1 MKNLQEIA
9 LDEQGSALI
18 TVLIIALIV
27 ALFIGAVLGGIYVQS
42 TFIQQDIDRTKA
54 LYQAE
59 QQIYEVL
66 YSGEESESTGTI
78 TSTNYG
84 GFLKI
89 NSSFQV
95 KKQKVELEVLAGAL
109 PDSVFD
115 YAIALKD
122 TNSSLSVTGSTT
134 INGDIASGS
143 NKIERST
150 FKGFPFRGSF
160 TGEAKKENMR
170 DFFPAF
176 QYESLE
182 AQLDKHTSFFESD
195 NRNQFAVHDLSELAQ
210 SQEGDTLYF
219 SDSQEWIFNQTT
231 AIPKGIVVLVEGNL
245 SITGDGNLGTYT
257 TFIARDTMS
266 IGGSITATHA
276 IVSAGTFMEL
286 RDQVSMN
293 AQLISRGR
301 IQFRDQVYLT
311 YPSMV
316 YTSTST
322 FLGEQQ
328 EVIHLQDE
336 STVDGTLVYPIE
348 TGAFNQEQFRIKID
362 ENALVRGSVYNQG
375 QTELD
380 GTVFGSVLTKQ
391 FFFYESP
398 TTYINWIKDTEI
410 DITQRPQEFIVP
422 IGFSDSTKYVIL
434 DWKEVTE

>member
-1 MKNLQEIA
+1 MVNLKKIA
-9 LDEQGSALI
+9 KEEQGSALI

-27 ALFIGAVLGGIYVQS
+27 ALFIGVVLGGIYVQS

-59 QQIYEVL
+59 QQIYEFL
-66 YSGEESESTGTI
+66 YSGQEPDSTGTI

-89 NSSFQV
+89 SSSTQV
-95 KKQKVELEVLAGAL
+95 KKQKITLEVLTGVL

-122 TNSSLSVTGSTT
+122 TNSSLSVAGSTT

-143 NKIERST
+143 NQIERST

-160 TGEAKKENMR
+160 TGEAKKKNMR

-182 AQLDKHTSFFESD
+182 VQLDKHSSFYESESKSK
-195 NRNQFAVHDLSELAQ
+195 FAVRDLSELAQ

-219 SDSQEWIFNQTT
+219 ADSQEWSINETT
-231 AIPKGIVVLVEGNL
+231 AIPKDIVVLVEGNL
-245 SITGDGNLGTYT
+245 TITGDGNLGPYT
-257 TFIARDTMS
+257 TFFARDTLS
-266 IGGSITATHA
+266 IGGSIMATHA
-276 IVSAGTFMEL
+276 IVSAGIFMEL

-301 IQFRDQVYLT
+301 IQLMDQVYLT

-316 YTSTST
+316 YSSTT
-322 FLGEQQ
+322 TYLGEQQ
-328 EVIHLQDE
+328 EVIHMQDE

-348 TGAFNQEQFRIKID
+348 TGTFNQEQFRIKID
-362 ENALVRGSVYNQG
+362 ENALLRGSIYNQG
-375 QTELD
+375 QTELA
-380 GTVFGSVLTKQ
+380 GTVYGSVLTKQ

-398 TTYINWIKDTEI
+398 TTYINWIKDAEI
-410 DITQRPQEFIVP
+410 DITQRPQDFIVP

>member
-1 MKNLQEIA
+1 MIRLQEIA

-66 YSGEESESTGTI
+66 HSGEEPDSTGI
-78 TSTNYG
+78 FTSNNYG

-89 NSSFQV
+89 TSFSEV
-95 KKQKVELEVLAGAL
+95 KKQKITLEVLAGAF

-122 TNSSLSVTGSTT
+122 TNSSLSLTGSTT
-134 INGDIASGS
+134 ISGDIASGY
-143 NKIERST
+143 NQIERST

-160 TGEAKKENMR
+160 TGKAKKKNMR

-176 QYESLE
+176 QYEFLE
-182 AQLDKHTSFFESD
+182 DQLDKNTSFFESD
-195 NRNQFAVHDLSELAQ
+195 SKNQFSVRDLSELTQ
-210 SQEGDTLYF
+210 LHEGDTLYF
-219 SDSQEWIFNQTT
+219 SSSQEWSVNQTT
-231 AIPKGIVVLVEGNL
+231 TFPKDIVVLVEGNL
-245 SITGDGNLGTYT
+245 TITGDGNLGTYT
-257 TFIARDTMS
+257 TFVARDTMS
-266 IGGSITATHA
+266 IGGSVTATHA
-276 IVSAGTFMEL
+276 ILSAGTFMEL
-286 RDQVSMN
+286 GDQVSMN
-293 AQLISRGR
+293 AQLISKGR
-301 IQFRDQVYLT
+301 IQLRDQVYLT

-316 YTSTST
+316 YTSTTT

-336 STVDGTLVYPIE
+336 STVDGTLVYPKK
-348 TGAFNQEQFRIKID
+348 TGTFNQEQFRIKID
-362 ENALVRGSVYNQG
+362 ENALVRGSIYNQG
-375 QTELD
+375 QTELA
-380 GTVFGSVLTKQ
+380 GTVYGSVLTKQ

-398 TTYINWIKDTEI
+398 TIYINWIKDAEI
-410 DITQRPQEFIVP
+410 DITKRPQDFIVP

-434 DWKEVTE
+434 HWKEVIE

>member
-1 MKNLQEIA
+1 MKQLQEIA

-27 ALFIGAVLGGIYVQS
+27 ALFIGAILGGINVQS
-42 TFIQQDIDRTKA
+42 TFIQHDIDRSKA
-54 LYQAE
+54 LYRAE
-59 QQIYEVL
+59 QQIYEFL
-66 YSGEESESTGTI
+66 YSGQEPDSTGTI

-89 NSSFQV
+89 SSSSQV
-95 KKQKVELEVLAGAL
+95 KKQKITLEVLAGAI

-122 TNSSLSVTGSTT
+122 TNSSLSVTGSTN

-143 NKIERST
+143 NQIERST

-160 TGEAKKENMR
+160 TGEAKKKNMR
-170 DFFPAF
+170 DFFPAL

-182 AQLDKHTSFFESD
+182 VQLDRHTSFFESD
-195 NRNQFAVHDLSELAQ
+195 RKNQFTVRDLSELAQ
-210 SQEGDTLYF
+210 SQAGDSLYF
-219 SDSQEWIFNQTT
+219 ADSQEWSVNQTT
-231 AIPKGIVVLVEGNL
+231 TFPKDIVVLVEGNL
-245 SITGDGNLGTYT
+245 TITGDGNLGTYT
-257 TFIARDTMS
+257 TFIARDTLS
-266 IGGSITATHA
+266 IGGSVTATHA
-276 IVSAGTFMEL
+276 ILSAGTFMEL

-293 AQLISRGR
+293 AQLISKGR
-301 IQFRDQVYLT
+301 IQLRDQVYLT

-316 YTSTST
+316 YTSTTT

-328 EVIHLQDE
+328 EVIHLQEE

-348 TGAFNQEQFRIKID
+348 TGRFNREQFRIKID
-362 ENALVRGSVYNQG
+362 ENALLRGSIYNQG
-375 QTELD
+375 QTELT
-380 GTVFGSVLTKQ
+380 GTVYGSVLTKQ

-398 TTYINWIKDTEI
+398 TTYINWIKDAEI
-410 DITQRPQEFIVP
+410 DINQRPQDFIVP

-434 DWKEVTE
+434 DWKEVAK

>member
-1 MKNLQEIA
+1 MVNLKKIA
-9 LDEQGSALI
+9 REEQGSSLI

-27 ALFIGAVLGGIYVQS
+27 ALFIGAVLGGIYLQS
-42 TFIQQDIDRTKA
+42 AFIQQDIDRSKA

-59 QQIYEVL
+59 QQIYEYL
-66 YSGEESESTGTI
+66 YSGQEPDSTGTI

-89 NSSFQV
+89 SSSSQV
-95 KKQKVELEVLAGAL
+95 KKQKIILEVLAGAI

-160 TGEAKKENMR
+160 TGEAKKKNMR
-170 DFFPAF
+170 DFFPVF
-176 QYESLE
+176 QHESLE
-182 AQLDKHTSFFESD
+182 AQLNKHTSFFESD
-195 NRNQFAVHDLSELAQ
+195 SKNQFSVRDLSELAQ
-210 SQEGDTLYF
+210 SQARDTLYF
-219 SDSQEWIFNQTT
+219 ADSQEWSLTQTT
-231 AIPKGIVVLVEGNL
+231 TFPKDIVVLVKGNL
-245 SITGDGNLGTYT
+245 TITGDGSLGTYT
-257 TFIARDTMS
+257 TFIARDTLS
-266 IGGSITATHA
+266 IGGSVTATHA
-276 IVSAGTFMEL
+276 ILSAGAFMEL

-301 IQFRDQVYLT
+301 IQLRDQVYLT

-316 YTSTST
+316 YTSTTT

-336 STVDGTLVYPIE
+336 SRVDGTLVYPIE
-348 TGAFNQEQFRIKID
+348 TGRFNQEQFRIKID
-362 ENALVRGSVYNQG
+362 ENALLRGSIYNQG
-375 QTELD
+375 QTELA
-380 GTVFGSVLTKQ
+380 GTVYGSVLTKQ

-398 TTYINWIKDTEI
+398 TIYINWIKDAEI
-410 DITQRPQEFIVP
+410 DIIQRPQDFIVP
-422 IGFSDSTKYVIL
+422 IGFSDSNKYVIL

>member
-1 MKNLQEIA
+1 MKQLQEIT
-9 LDEQGSALI
+9 LDEQGSVLI

-27 ALFIGAVLGGIYVQS
+27 TLFIGTVLGGIYVQS

-59 QQIYEVL
+59 QQIYEFL
-66 YSGEESESTGTI
+66 YSGQEPDSTGAI

-89 NSSFQV
+89 SSSTQV

-143 NKIERST
+143 NQIERST

-160 TGEAKKENMR
+160 TGEAKKKNMR

-182 AQLDKHTSFFESD
+182 AQLDKHTSFFESESKS
-195 NRNQFAVHDLSELAQ
+195 QFAVRDINELAQ

-219 SDSQEWIFNQTT
+219 SGSQEWSVNQTT
-231 AIPKGIVVLVEGNL
+231 TFPKDIVVSVEGNL
-245 SITGDGNLGTYT
+245 TITGDGNLGTYT
-257 TFIARDTMS
+257 TFIAKDTLS
-266 IGGSITATHA
+266 IGGSVTATHV
-276 IVSAGTFMEL
+276 ILSAGTFMEL

-293 AQLISRGR
+293 AQLISKGR
-301 IQFRDQVYLT
+301 IQLRDQVYLT

-316 YTSTST
+316 YTSTTT

-348 TGAFNQEQFRIKID
+348 TGTFNQEQFRIKID
-362 ENALVRGSVYNQG
+362 ENAVVRGSIYNQG
-375 QTELD
+375 QTELA
-380 GTVFGSVLTKQ
+380 GTVYGSVLTKQ
-391 FFFYESP
+391 FYFYESP
-398 TTYINWIKDTEI
+398 TIYINWLKDAEI
-410 DITQRPQEFIVP
+410 DISQRPQDFIVP
-422 IGFSDSTKYVIL
+422 IGFSDSTKYAIL
-434 DWKEVTE
+434 DWKEVSE

>member
-1 MKNLQEIA
+1 MKQHQEIA

-54 LYQAE
+54 LYRAE
-59 QQIYEVL
+59 QQIYEFL
-66 YSGEESESTGTI
+66 CSGQELDSTGTI
-78 TSTNYG
+78 TSINYG

-89 NSSFQV
+89 SSFSQV
-95 KKQKVELEVLAGAL
+95 KKQKITLEVLAGAI
-109 PDSVFD
+109 PDSVFN

-143 NKIERST
+143 NQIERST

-160 TGEAKKENMR
+160 SGEAKKKNMR
-170 DFFPAF
+170 DFFPSF
-176 QYESLE
+176 RYKYIEE
-182 AQLDKHTSFFESD
+182 QLDKHTSFFESE
-195 NRNQFAVHDLSELAQ
+195 NKSQFAIRDLSELAQ

-219 SDSQEWIFNQTT
+219 SGSQEWSVNQTT
-231 AIPKGIVVLVEGNL
+231 TFPKDIVVSVEGNL

-257 TFIARDTMS
+257 TFIARDTLS
-266 IGGSITATHA
+266 VGGSITATHA
-276 IVSAGTFMEL
+276 ILSAGTFMEL

-301 IQFRDQVYLT
+301 IQLRDQVYLT

-316 YTSTST
+316 YTSTIT

-328 EVIHLQDE
+328 EMIHLQGE

-348 TGAFNQEQFRIKID
+348 TGRFNQEQFRIKID
-362 ENALVRGSVYNQG
+362 ENALLRGSIYNQG

-380 GTVFGSVLTKQ
+380 GTVYGSVLTKQ
-391 FFFYESP
+391 FYFYEPP
-398 TTYINWIKDTEI
+398 TIYINWIKDAEI
-410 DITQRPQEFIVP
+410 DITQRSQDFIVP

-434 DWKEVTE
+434 DWKEVNE